1 MATTILDNEAVQAL
15 VDPRH
20 RKHRRMLALC
30 EAAHHRGAH
39 RRSIDAV
46 LVPVAVRVEA
56 GWTRNGPEAARIN
69 LVSRARDVVLDT
81 NRTNR
86 ATLIRRSLGV
96 SVTDATI
103 GELIGSCAGP
113 IQVITSD
120 RDDSDRMAAYLGRS
134 VEIIVL

>member
-20 RKHRRMLALC
+20 RKHRR
-30 EAAHHRGAH
+30 
-39 RRSIDAV
+39 
-46 LVPVAVRVEA
+46 
-56 GWTRNGPEAARIN
+56 
-69 LVSRARDVVLDT
+69 
-81 NRTNR
+81 TNR

-96 SVTDATI
+96 SVTDATV
-103 GELIGSCAGP
+103 GELIESCTGP

-120 RDDSDRMAAYLGRS
+120 RDDSDRMASYLGRS